1 MTQTTIRQQLTLMR
15 QQNSEM
21 IRLLAIIARHQQ
33 SAGCG
38 CLPPNV
44 QFPPDLPQIP
54 VLPPDLPDVP
64 YAPGGDSILCK
75 RIQKEI
81 DNILTVWEQ
90 MIDIAQIAGIVSV
103 AALAALIGSALAPET
118 GGLSAVGLA
127 ALSAG
132 LSSLIA
138 EAGGEIGDVPQ
149 ATRERAAKA
158 AYNARSGGAASAS
171 SAALQVL
178 RDEQPVIITAGAFT
192 AFWTLW
198 GGLRRAFDA
207 NADIGDWTPYPEICE
222 ACYGHVDYVD
232 DGSPTVERIYRW
244 GSPIVMMRNVPGLG
258 GPARPNVYFR
268 VPNNTV
274 FRNESPHS
282 VLMSVWNYEPRLII
296 NRSIRAGES
305 ITLQNVNAGYVCTLP
320 NVTCPPGT
328 LKFCIP

>member
-33 SAGCG
+33 ATGCG

-90 MIDIAQIAGIVSV
+90 MIDIAQIAGVVSV
-103 AALAALIGSALAPET
+103 AALAAIIGGALAPET
-118 GGLSAVGLA
+118 GGLSSVGLA

-132 LSSLIA
+132 LSALIS

-198 GGLRRAFDA
+198 GGLRRAFDPS
-207 NADIGDWTPYPEICE
+207 ADIGDWTPYPEICSN
-222 ACYGHVDYVD
+222 CYGHVDYVD
-232 DGSPTVERIYRW
+232 ITSGSTERIYRW
-244 GSPIVMMRNVPGLG
+244 GSPVVMMDSVPGTG
-258 GPARPNVYFR
+258 YSAGNSSYFR
-268 VPNNTV
+268 VPDNTT
-274 FRNESPHS
+274 FRNESNNQ
-282 VLMSVWNYEPRLII
+282 VWLFVWNYSGVLYISRGVA
-296 NRSIRAGES
+296 AGES
-305 ITLQNVNAGYVCTLP
+305 VVLPTVNGGYVSTIP
-320 NVTCPPGT
+320 PITCPPGT
-328 LKFCIP
+328 LKLCIP

>member
-1 MTQTTIRQQLTLMR
+1 MTQTTTTIRQQLTLMR

-33 SAGCG
+33 ATGCG

-54 VLPPDLPDVP
+54 LLPPELPDTP
-64 YAPGGDSILCK
+64 YTPGGDPILCR

-90 MIDIAQIAGIVSV
+90 MIDIAQIAGVVSV
-103 AALAALIGSALAPET
+103 AALAAIIGGALAPET

-127 ALSAG
+127 ALAAG
-132 LSSLIA
+132 LSALIA

-149 ATRERAAKA
+149 PTRERAAKA

-178 RDEQPVIITAGAFT
+178 RDEQPVLITAGAFV

-207 NADIGDWTPYPEICE
+207 NANIGDWMHYPEICSN
-222 ACYGHVDYVD
+222 CYGHF
-232 DGSPTVERIYRW
+232 GSDVQGNERIYLW
-244 GSPIVMMRNVPGLG
+244 SDPIQTFSSAPNNSLG
-258 GPARPNVYFR
+258 FNGYFR
-268 VPNNTV
+268 VPDDTTLQ
-274 FRNESPHS
+274 NESPFN
-282 VLMSVWNYEPRLII
+282 VWLVVWNDAGRII
-296 NRSIRAGES
+296 VNRRVAAGES
-305 ITLQNVNAGYVCTLP
+305 VTLRNVNVAYVATVSGVVCA
-320 NVTCPPGT
+320 PGT
-328 LKFCIP
+328 LKLCIP